1 MFNVMMLLNIN
12 DSKMKNIVIVGGGFG
27 GIKVALDLE
36 SQNLTDSRI
45 TLISSKS
52 HFEYQPALY
61 RVVSGSNPLEVC
73 IPLGEI
79 FDNRNI
85 EVIEDTIL
93 SVDLNNQKL
102 VGLSESIYKFD
113 YLVLAMGSET
123 EYYNIP
129 GLEKFS
135 FGMKSINEAIILNRH
150 IHELFDSF
158 SNLSMK
164 DQEYAHHFVVVG
176 GGASG
181 VELSAE
187 LAGYLKTIATNHHN
201 KSIKITID
209 LIEAG
214 PNILSLM
221 PIDYSN
227 KVKQRLKSLGVNIV
241 VNCAIVQEQLD
252 TIYAKNSKLKTKTVI
267 WTAGVKINHLY
278 NNIKGLEI
286 NKDRRVKIDE
296 YLKIVNNDNVFVIGD
311 GASSQYSGMAQ
322 TAIDQGLTVANNINK
337 LINNKP
343 LIPYT
348 PKKTNY
354 AIPVGK
360 YWAGVMVGNIKIYGK
375 LAWLIRRLVDLKY
388 FMSIL
393 SFKKAITVWQSGK
406 TLTNICSI
414 CSKKSII

>member
-1 MFNVMMLLNIN
+1 
-12 DSKMKNIVIVGGGFG
+12 
-27 GIKVALDLE
+27 
-36 SQNLTDSRI
+36 
-45 TLISSKS
+45 
-52 HFEYQPALY
+52 
-61 RVVSGSNPLEVC
+61 
-73 IPLGEI
+73 
-79 FDNRNI
+79 
-85 EVIEDTIL
+85 
-93 SVDLNNQKL
+93 
-102 VGLSESIYKFD
+102 
-113 YLVLAMGSET
+113 MGSET
-123 EYYNIP
+123 EYYNIL

-252 TIYAKNSKLKTKTVI
+252 TI
-267 WTAGVKINHLY
+267 
-278 NNIKGLEI
+278 
-286 NKDRRVKIDE
+286 
-296 YLKIVNNDNVFVIGD
+296 
-311 GASSQYSGMAQ
+311 
-322 TAIDQGLTVANNINK
+322 
-337 LINNKP
+337 
-343 LIPYT
+343 
-348 PKKTNY
+348 
-354 AIPVGK
+354 
-360 YWAGVMVGNIKIYGK
+360 
-375 LAWLIRRLVDLKY
+375 
-388 FMSIL
+388 
-393 SFKKAITVWQSGK
+393 
-406 TLTNICSI
+406 
-414 CSKKSII
+414 